1 VRQPLESARAR
12 THKHAHN
19 TNTRTCTHA
28 CTHTPGGTTIT
39 GPVGGVLTLRTT
51 TDVGRPVAAAI
62 VLASAPD
69 CTAPLNTA
77 SAAAVDAGVALES
90 ANWTVRSV
98 NAVSA
103 RARRA
108 GPPPPPPLL
117 LLLLPVSSYTARIV
131 TVTPG
136 VGPATAATNAARAAE
151 SNDATV
157 RPVSETTTAAAPV
170 VVVVPAVRA
179 DSGAGPHRTSGGAHM
194 PAASAR
200 EHVPSGARHPPC
212 VPPVHASHALHCA
225 VPAAQEEEP
234 AAPST
239 YPLQAPVTGSW
250 HVPAPPAAH
259 PPHAAGTPLDVRA
272 VTCGGP
278 AAAEAAPDAPSHDAD
293 PSGHPPQGSAGQH
306 TPSPECTHGPAL
318 PSAQSQLPVG
328 VGVAVG
334 LAVAVGHTGAAAAPA
349 HTQPDTHAAQ
359 GTVLV
364 Q

>member
-1 VRQPLESARAR
+1 M
-12 THKHAHN
+12 H
-19 TNTRTCTHA
+19 
-28 CTHTPGGTTIT
+28 THTPGGTTIT

-108 GPPPPPPLL
+108 GPPPPPLL

-170 VVVVPAVRA
+170 VVVVPGVRA

-259 PPHAAGTPLDVRA
+259 PPHAAGTPLA
-272 VTCGGP
+272 VSVVTGAAGP
-278 AAAEAAPDAPSHDAD
+278 APDDAPSHELE

-328 VGVAVG
+328 VGVVVGVAVAVDVGVAVAVG
-334 LAVAVGHTGAAAAPA
+334 NGVGVAVGVAVAVGHTGAAAAPA